1 MLKKREN
8 PLPALFYKLFV
19 YGFGTLCVIYLVAP
33 IVIALMMSFTSGQT
47 LKYPPQGFSLRWY
60 EALLD
65 PVRSAT
71 EQTAAWNSLK
81 IAGLAV
87 LGALL
92 FAVPATI
99 GMTRMK
105 RRSVSTIEPLLLAPL
120 VLPSLV
126 YGLAALIV
134 ANFIGFQPSLWLTV
148 IGHVVVFGPLMYRAA
163 SVVAQGINPSLAE
176 ASTTMGASWFMTLR
190 RVTLPL
196 LLPGILA
203 GAFLVFIQSLDNVS
217 VSLFLADAK
226 TTVLPL
232 RMFALIEESL
242 DVRVAAISGILIA
255 VTLLGLLVARRVLAP
270 RPAPE
275 NS

>member
-1 MLKKREN
+1 MAMSERREN
-8 PLPALFYKLFV
+8 PLPALLYKLFV
-19 YGFGTLCVIYLVAP
+19 YGFGTVCVIYLVAP
-33 IVIALMMSFTSGQT
+33 IVIAVMMSFTSGQT

-71 EQTAAWNSLK
+71 EQIAAWNSFK
-81 IAGLAV
+81 IAALAV
-87 LGALL
+87 LGAIL

-134 ANFIGFQPSLWLTV
+134 ANFIGFQPSLWLNV
-148 IGHVVVFGPLMYRAA
+148 VGHVVVFGPLMYRAA

-196 LLPGILA
+196 LMPGIMA
-203 GAFLVFIQSLDNVS
+203 GAFLVFIQSLDNVT
-217 VSLFLADAK
+217 VSLFLADAS

-232 RMFALIEESL
+232 RMFAMIEESL

-255 VTLLGLLVARRVLAP
+255 ITLLGMLVARRVLAP
-270 RPAPE
+270 RPQA
-275 NS
+275 S